1 LSHDFRVQNETY
13 RKVVRGIFQ
22 NGVDFFKNGVD
33 FFEKVN
39 AV

>member
-1 LSHDFRVQNETY
+1 VG
-13 RKVVRGIFQ
+13 RGIFQ
-22 NGVDFFKNGVD
+22 NGVDFFKNGGD